1 MKKYLFCIA
10 ALFTAAVACTY
21 ESVVPEE
28 NKMIEE
34 TEIAPESTAVP
45 VLYASFE
52 PNEIDTKAGFT
63 YDGAGHYDHFW
74 NAGDHIY
81 VFPKNDEYDIYNCT
95 DASSGEFTLV
105 KDRTDGSA
113 VDKVY
118 AVYNSEL
125 GDNNNSI
132 NEGWLS
138 LFNSPRRVYT
148 TLSSEYTVA
157 GPDKNGA
164 YGYNNVMVAAVDDPG
179 ERLVFKSAVGWL
191 RLQLKGTQKVKSI
204 TVTAQIEKI
213 LAGSTDDIDI
223 ENLDGTPTITHVD
236 GDAPNYK
243 YRTLNIEAPYAQLN
257 TSTATDFYI
266 TLPPCTMSMGFDLTI
281 RYADGSSQTITTTA
295 QEYQIKRNTVLKLPV
310 RTVGVSFTDL
320 SYSETAN
327 CYIVQSAG
335 NKKFNASV
343 KGNSLESV
351 GSPLSAKV
359 LWESFNTHTAPEP
372 GDIITNVTYLDGYVY
387 FRVPFT
393 NKGNAVIAVYDGE
406 NGTGNILWSWHI
418 WVTDLD
424 GLTTPLDYGSYV
436 SGWKLMK
443 VSLGV
448 LESADVPLFYQWGRK
463 DPFYRYATYN
473 VAQYVEGTAHPTAYY
488 YNSSSVA
495 GAIEHPMSFYYGAN
509 NSYVWDTGTLGDR
522 VNLWKDDSKTIYD
535 PCPAGWKVMS
545 GTTLATAIGNG
556 FDGSSAGFGNWG
568 NLTVTTTSVLQG
580 SESHHWTSHGYTVSE
595 NLRVDFLNH
604 GGTFGMSQEVT
615 TSAANPVR
623 CEKM

>member
-1 MKKYLFCIA
+1 MKKLLFFASALLLVA
-10 ALFTAAVACTY
+10 ASCTNELVDVNNE
-21 ESVVPEE
+21 ESVVPE
-28 NKMIEE
+28 
-34 TEIAPESTAVP
+34 STAAP

-52 PNEIDTKAGFT
+52 SNEVESKAGFT
-63 YDGAGHYDHFW
+63 YDGAGHYDHYW
-74 NAGDHIY
+74 TAGDHIY
-81 VFPKNDEYDIYNCT
+81 VFPKEDRYDIYNCT
-95 DASSGEFTLV
+95 DASTGEFTLL
-105 KDRTDGSA
+105 KDRTGSATA

-118 AVYNSEL
+118 AIYSSEL
-125 GDNNNSI
+125 SDDG
-132 NEGWLS
+132 NEIDDGYANMWTATPPFVATPITWS
-138 LFNSPRRVYT
+138 
-148 TLSSEYTVA
+148 YTVN

-164 YGYNNVMVAAVDDPG
+164 YGYNNIMAAAVDDLS
-179 ERLVFKSAVGWL
+179 EKLVFKSCVGWL

-204 TVTAQIEKI
+204 KI
-213 LAGSTDDIDI
+213 TSNVGYIFPISMS
-223 ENLDGTPTITHVD
+223 EVYVQNMDGTPNFGYEEGLNGLD
-236 GDAPNYK
+236 RK
-243 YRTLNIEAPYAQLN
+243 LNISAPYAQLN

-266 TLPPCTMSMGFDLTI
+266 TLPPCTMSKGFTLTI
-281 RYADGSSQTITTTA
+281 EYADGTSQEIETT
-295 QEYQIKRNTVLKLPV
+295 QQVYQIKRNTVLKLPE
-310 RTVGVSFTDL
+310 RTVGTTISNL
-320 SYSETAN
+320 SSAGTAN

-359 LWESFNTHTAPEP
+359 LWESFNTHTAPNV

-387 FRVPFT
+387 FKVPFT

-436 SGWKLMK
+436 PGWKLMK

-473 VAQYVEGTAHPTAYY
+473 VAEYVEGTVHPTPYY

-495 GAIEHPMSFYYGAN
+495 GAIEHPMSFYYGASN
-509 NSYVWDTGTLGDR
+509 TYVWDTGTLGDR

-545 GTTLATAIGNG
+545 GTTLATAIDNG
-556 FDGSSAGFGNWG
+556 FDEYSAAGFGNWG

-595 NLRVDFLNH
+595 KLRVDFLNH
-604 GGTFGMSQEVT
+604 GGTFGMGQEVT
-615 TSAANPVR
+615 TSAGNPVR